1 MLLEVLESVI
11 LLETFP
17 FGKWHYTELA
27 NVDTPFFVNCA
38 NTALPRR
45 MFPLGT
51 FTLHNFHE
59 NMFPHITPRVA
70 KGCPHEACA
79 R

>member
-27 NVDTPFFVNCA
+27 NVDILLF
-38 NTALPRR
+38 L
-45 MFPLGT
+45 
-51 FTLHNFHE
+51 
-59 NMFPHITPRVA
+59 
-70 KGCPHEACA
+70 
-79 R
+79 